1 MGIIKSC
8 TGHGIVR
15 VLMRTRF
22 YAGVGVVIAGV
33 GALIGIDD
41 ALIHVFHISH
51 LHHHPGADIPLA
63 WIDPYIPDVIADTD
77 SAMAASHSFSGLGD
91 NRAARDGDIGAG
103 STGPACAY
111 AGTAAITLSVNIT
124 SADDDSTAVIIVATA
139 NAGRIH
145 AAIAFYVTAGNRKE
159 DAFAGRKAITAA
171 NTCAIRAAVFIIVVA
186 IAYNGTAANIDGA
199 SAFVIASANT
209 CCIPA
214 GYAQHIA
221 VINGER
227 AACPL
232 FSATDASAGFTAVAF
247 YPASID
253 NHLASILIASATY
266 SGSIITAL
274 GINVTSVNLQFAGG
288 SLEPRCGPV
297 IITAYAGR
305 FVAVAS
311 IDHKPSHFRSVG
323 LAVDIQVVVSVHQ
336 DATGKDELDTV
347 AKKFSFMTLD
357 DALALEGALTTDSR
371 VLIVGA
377 GLIGLKC
384 AEGIRDRVGSITVC
398 DLADRVLSSILD
410 TDCAAVV
417 QNKLEAEGLSFLL
430 SDTAV
435 RFQKNTAYMKSGKT
449 VGFDILVLAVGVRA
463 NTALVKDAGGTV
475 NRGIVVGTGME
486 TDLPGVFAAGDC
498 AEGFDASLGGNR
510 VLAILPNAYMQGRTA
525 GINMAGGK
533 ETFDN
538 AIPMNSIGFFGFH
551 MMTAGAYDGE
561 MTEETSEE
569 TLKRFF
575 VKDNVLRGFMLLGAT
590 DRAGIYTSLV
600 REKTPLDTVDFELT
614 KKMASNMIYSQKI
627 RRKKFGGVV

>member
-1 MGIIKSC
+1 MK
-8 TGHGIVR
+8 R
-15 VLMRTRF
+15 
-22 YAGVGVVIAGV
+22 Y
-33 GALIGIDD
+33 
-41 ALIHVFHISH
+41 
-51 LHHHPGADIPLA
+51 
-63 WIDPYIPDVIADTD
+63 
-77 SAMAASHSFSGLGD
+77 
-91 NRAARDGDIGAG
+91 
-103 STGPACAY
+103 
-111 AGTAAITLSVNIT
+111 
-124 SADDDSTAVIIVATA
+124 VII
-139 NAGRIH
+139 G
-145 AAIAFYVTAGNRKE
+145 
-159 DAFAGRKAITAA
+159 
-171 NTCAIRAAVFIIVVA
+171 
-186 IAYNGTAANIDGA
+186 NGTAAVGA
-199 SAFVIASANT
+199 I
-209 CCIPA
+209 
-214 GYAQHIA
+214 
-221 VINGER
+221 E
-227 AACPL
+227 
-232 FSATDASAGFTAVAF
+232 
-247 YPASID
+247 
-253 NHLASILIASATY
+253 
-266 SGSIITAL
+266 
-274 GINVTSVNLQFAGG
+274 GI
-288 SLEPRCGPV
+288 
-297 IITAYAGR
+297 
-305 FVAVAS
+305 
-311 IDHKPSHFRSVG
+311 RSVDKKG
-323 LAVDIQVVVSVHQ
+323 AITVISKENHPVYGRPLISYYLEGKTDLTRMKYRGDSFYEENGCQVLYGVSAVSLDAKKKSVAL
-336 DATGKDELDTV
+336 DNGKTLPFDALLVATGSDPFVPPFEGLETV
-347 AKKFSFMTLD
+347 EQKFSFMTLD
-357 DALALEGALTTDSR
+357 DALALENALTKDAR

-417 QNKLEAEGLSFLL
+417 QNKLETEGLSFLL

-475 NRGIVVGTGME
+475 NRGIVVGTGMQ
-486 TDLPGVFAAGDC
+486 TDLPGIFAAGDC

-533 ETFDN
+533 ETFDT

-551 MMTAGAYDGE
+551 MMTVGAYDGE
-561 MTEETSEE
+561 MTEEKSEE